1 MASAA
6 TPPRWLLLSRPDC
19 HLCEDFEAALREHL
33 GATPLL
39 LDHADVDSRGEW
51 KLRFGIR
58 IPVLLDER
66 GEVLAE
72 GLFDAAA
79 FDRARGAG

>member
-1 MASAA
+1 MATAA
-6 TPPRWLLLSRPDC
+6 SPRWLLLSRPDC

-33 GATPLL
+33 AGAPFS

-51 KLRFGIR
+51 KMRFGIR
-58 IPVLLDER
+58 IPVLLDEH

-72 GLFDAAA
+72 GLFDADA
-79 FDRARGAG
+79 FDRARGVG